1 MAGVV
6 GFWAGGVCHTG
17 TSKTDRHKGE
27 TKHGDINRKR
37 QNVAGGAGRIQ
48 VGQAA
53 GEDWEFL
60 SLEIIDGVTGFT
72 WSCQLASED
81 GSYAQVTRGDLTG
94 HKVRCKVTS
103 QTAGL
108 RTLADGREVMQIRSQ
123 VRKLEDLGEVDA
135 LE

>member
-1 MAGVV
+1 MRAGCWTESSIKSKSLITGNVKTARVV
-6 GFWAGGVCHTG
+6 Q
-17 TSKTDRHKGE
+17 GE
-27 TKHGDINRKR
+27 YKSGKRK
-37 QNVAGGAGRIQ
+37 
-48 VGQAA
+48 

>member
-1 MAGVV
+1 MAILTGNVKTARVV
-6 GFWAGGVCHTG
+6 Q
-17 TSKTDRHKGE
+17 GE
-27 TKHGDINRKR
+27 YKSGKR
-37 QNVAGGAGRIQ
+37 Q
-48 VGQAA
+48 

-60 SLEIIDGVTGFT
+60 SLEIIDAVTGFT

-81 GSYAQVTRGDLTG
+81 GSYAQVTHGDLTG